1 MNLTNKFIIAILFIT
16 SLVVSVFT
24 YLQIS
29 EQKEILNNELNQRIS
44 LLRSN
49 LESNAKNN
57 ALSLKYEV
65 ENDIATFNFSHIDEN
80 FKKLVDKK
88 EIDAVVLF
96 NIDNSKE
103 LFVGDPYYRNQF
115 PQNSMDRLTIQEINN
130 KNNFVISLPIVLNNK
145 WGELHIVY
153 SLKKLKEEVRKAE
166 ENKKIKIRSSVHKAL
181 YTSAFLALTL
191 LIFSYFFAKKLI
203 TPILLLTET
212 AKEIANGN
220 LNVTDKLTD
229 IKTNDEIGLLSASF
243 IEMGQKLDT
252 SYKELT
258 VLNKNL
264 ELKSRELQELNAS
277 LEEKVAQKVAKITE
291 QEKMM
296 ISQSRLAEMG
306 EMMSMIA
313 HQWRQPLATA
323 TLMIA
328 NEKIKSMITAKEP
341 GESDKILDNI
351 SDTIIYLS
359 NLINDFQTYFKPN
372 KSTEIISISILI
384 ERMQQIIQT
393 RLKFE
398 KVQLHLEKCNDE
410 QIEVYANEVIQV
422 LINIINNAIDVLVE
436 KNGAERHI
444 WLRVYNGDKTMTI
457 NIEDNGGGIANNIIE
472 NVFNPYFSTKFD
484 KDGTGIGLYMSKTI
498 VEQHCNGKLT
508 VNNTIHGACFTIQLP
523 IKNPMD
529 LKNDL
534 SDVEKLLH

>member
-145 WGELHIVY
+145 WGEIHIVY

-166 ENKKIKIRSSVHKAL
+166 ENKKIKIRSSVQKAL

-277 LEEKVAQKVAKITE
+277 
-291 QEKMM
+291 
-296 ISQSRLAEMG
+296 
-306 EMMSMIA
+306 
-313 HQWRQPLATA
+313 
-323 TLMIA
+323 
-328 NEKIKSMITAKEP
+328 
-341 GESDKILDNI
+341 
-351 SDTIIYLS
+351 
-359 NLINDFQTYFKPN
+359 
-372 KSTEIISISILI
+372 
-384 ERMQQIIQT
+384 
-393 RLKFE
+393 
-398 KVQLHLEKCNDE
+398 
-410 QIEVYANEVIQV
+410 
-422 LINIINNAIDVLVE
+422 
-436 KNGAERHI
+436 
-444 WLRVYNGDKTMTI
+444 
-457 NIEDNGGGIANNIIE
+457 
-472 NVFNPYFSTKFD
+472 
-484 KDGTGIGLYMSKTI
+484 
-498 VEQHCNGKLT
+498 
-508 VNNTIHGACFTIQLP
+508 
-523 IKNPMD
+523 
-529 LKNDL
+529 
-534 SDVEKLLH
+534 

>member
-145 WGELHIVY
+145 WGEIHIVY

-398 KVQLHLEKCNDE
+398 KVQLHLEKCNDD

-436 KNGAERHI
+436 KNKDERHI
-444 WLRVYNGDKTMTI
+444 WLRVYNGDKDMTI
-457 NIEDNGGGIANNIIE
+457 SIEDNGGGIADNIIE
-472 NVFNPYFSTKFD
+472 NIFNPYFSTKS
-484 KDGTGIGLYMSKTI
+484 KNGTGLGLYMAKMIIEKHVGGRLSVSNTQQGARFSI
-498 VEQHCNGKLT
+498 V
-508 VNNTIHGACFTIQLP
+508 LP
-523 IKNPMD
+523 KIGF
-529 LKNDL
+529 
-534 SDVEKLLH
+534 H